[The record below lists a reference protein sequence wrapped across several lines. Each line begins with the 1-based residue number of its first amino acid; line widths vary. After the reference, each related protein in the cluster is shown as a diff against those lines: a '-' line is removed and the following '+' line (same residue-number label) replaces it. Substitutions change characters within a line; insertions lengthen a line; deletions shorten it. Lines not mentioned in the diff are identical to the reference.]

1 MVRKDRM
8 AGTLKVILA
17 LAVIIV
23 LIRFRVRL
31 SITLLGASIA
41 LGLLFHLTPTQIAQG
56 FYAGA
61 LDPETLKLIA
71 AMLLVLFF
79 SAVMKETGSMSRSI
93 SSLRAVF
100 RDARVSMGLIPAI
113 IGLLPVTGG
122 AILSAPLV
130 AEASDDLGLSPEKRT
145 FLNFWFRHVWEYTL
159 PTFPFILLTSVIVGM
174 PVADLCLVNL
184 PLTIAS
190 IAGGIFFGFRGIK
203 SHIPSQ
209 GPLNSVQ
216 IFKKISSFFINL
228 LPFFLVIFLTLFYK
242 IHLAYS
248 ISLITAGMILT
259 YRIPLPVLHKLG
271 KTSLSLEIVVLLL
284 AIMIFKQTLVAS
296 GAMHSMAG
304 ELAQIGMPPVFLVIL
319 LPALI
324 GFITGYSPALGGLSL
339 PVLLPFIQ
347 SSSVGTFYVMLAV
360 ASGLSAHLL
369 SPMHACLVMT
379 LEYYKANIE
388 KTYRLLFAPVA
399 VIFLTGVIV
408 FLLAYG
414 FRQ

>member
-1 MVRKDRM
+1 MP
-8 AGTLKVILA
+8 GTLRVILV
-17 LAVIIV
+17 LAVIII

-41 LGLLFHLTPTQIAQG
+41 LGLLFRLTLTQIAQG

-79 SAVMKETGSMSRSI
+79 SAIMKETGNMSRSI
-93 SSLRAVF
+93 SSLREVF
-100 RDARVSMGLIPAI
+100 RDARVTMGLIPAI

-130 AEASDDLGLSPEKRT
+130 AEASDDLRLSPEKRT

-159 PTFPFILLTSVIVGM
+159 PTFPFILLTSAIVGM
-174 PVADLCLVNL
+174 PITDLCLVNL

-190 IAGGIFFGFRGIK
+190 IAGGVFFGFRGIRAP
-203 SHIPSQ
+203 IPSHA
-209 GPLNSVQ
+209 PLTPARILSQ
-216 IFKKISSFFINL
+216 IYSFLTNL
-228 LPFFLVIFLTLFYK
+228 LPFFLVLFLTLFGK

-248 ISLITAGMILT
+248 LSLIIVGMVLI
-259 YRIPLPVLHKLG
+259 YRLPLPVLRQLG
-271 KTSLSLEIVVLLL
+271 KASLSAEIAVLLF
-284 AIMIFKQTLVAS
+284 AIMIFKQILIAS
-296 GAMHSMAG
+296 GAMHSMAA
-304 ELAQIGMPPVFLVIL
+304 ELSQMGMPPVFLVVL

-347 SSSVGTFYVMLAV
+347 SSRVGTFYVMLAV

-379 LEYYKANIE
+379 LEYYKANIG

-414 FRQ
+414 LKQ